1 MDNNAASIPRNPSKA
16 PTRMDT
22 VCFSQPG
29 FWGNIGLIRT
39 IVMASE
45 DATLGRVA
53 FISRSTHS
61 ISCGPYISVR
71 SCTNRGYKE
80 FRTCRTDGTRN
91 PHPISSNTNRAPP
104 CDACSIVA
112 DVKAVRLAPRAE
124 VPSRTT
130 FMSQL
135 GVSAVVL
142 EAWWQYVSLLTSFS
156 IAAHKTLLNKVLAD
170 HC

>member
-91 PHPISSNTNRAPP
+91 PHPILSNTNRAPP
-104 CDACSIVA
+104 CDACNIVA

-124 VPSRTT
+124 VPSITDHFHVAARVCCRSGGLVAIR
-130 FMSQL
+130 FAPHFFFHSCAQD
-135 GVSAVVL
+135 
-142 EAWWQYVSLLTSFS
+142 
-156 IAAHKTLLNKVLAD
+156 IAEQST
-170 HC
+170 C